1 MKSGTESSAPQGAAV
16 GIADPVD
23 ATART
28 AGAAEDTCPSCD
40 TPGAWKLS
48 SRHRFNPF
56 GGVTLLVLGFW
67 TAVASLFVDI
77 GWAPTAALA
86 VLGVAVM
93 LWKRTAMVCQVCD
106 LVAPRS

>member
-1 MKSGTESSAPQGAAV
+1 VKSGTESSAPRDAGV

-23 ATART
+23 AAART
-28 AGAAEDTCPSCD
+28 AGAAEDSCPSCD

-67 TAVASLFVDI
+67 TAVVSLFIDI
-77 GWAPTAALA
+77 GWAPAAALA

-106 LVAPRS
+106 FVAPRP

>member
-1 MKSGTESSAPQGAAV
+1 VKIGLDSPAPRDAAV

-23 ATART
+23 ADART

-77 GWAPTAALA
+77 GWAPAAALA

-93 LWKRTAMVCQVCD
+93 LWKRTAMVCQVCGMVD
-106 LVAPRS
+106 ARR

>member
-1 MKSGTESSAPQGAAV
+1 MKSGTESSAPGDGGV

-23 ATART
+23 VAART
-28 AGAAEDTCPSCD
+28 AGAADDACPSCD

-67 TAVASLFVDI
+67 TAVAGLVVDI
-77 GWAPTAALA
+77 GWMPAAALA
-86 VLGVAVM
+86 ISGVAVM
-93 LWKRTAMVCQVCD
+93 LWKRTAMVCQVCGMID
-106 LVAPRS
+106 ARR